1 MISIEKKI
9 ETQISTVF
17 LRTSVTIKHQV
28 HMGEK
33 MSSTLLKCLL
43 NAKTSTK
50 FARAFTF
57 FALKHL

>member
-9 ETQISTVF
+9 ETQILTVF
-17 LRTSVTIKHQV
+17 LRTSVTIKRQV
-28 HMGEK
+28 HMGGK

-43 NAKTSTK
+43 NSKTSTK

-57 FALKHL
+57 FVLKHL